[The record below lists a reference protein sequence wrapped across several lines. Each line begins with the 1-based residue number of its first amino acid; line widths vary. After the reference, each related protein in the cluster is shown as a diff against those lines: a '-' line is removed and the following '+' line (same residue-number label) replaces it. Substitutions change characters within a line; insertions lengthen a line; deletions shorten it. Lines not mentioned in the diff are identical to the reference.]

1 MIADGR
7 EELRQSSRKISVAI
21 SWSSQNQDF
30 QSYESAEKRR
40 NQYQPIYEESV
51 IRPLFAEFQSARFA

>member
-1 MIADGR
+1 MDEKNCDNR
-7 EELRQSSRKISVAI
+7 PVKSV
-21 SWSSQNQDF
+21 SQFRGQNQGF